1 MPSPRVT
8 VSTLAAMKGRG
19 ERIACLTCY
28 DATFTRLLERA
39 GVDVLLVGDSLGMVL
54 QGQETTVPVTLDQMV
69 YHCACVARRRERALL
84 IGDMP
89 FLSYATPERA
99 LATAGRLMQEGGV
112 HMVKLEGGAALVE
125 TVAALTTQGVPVCG
139 HLGLLP
145 QSVHKLGG
153 YRFQGRDA
161 AVRPVHPRRCR
172 WPCKTAGAG
181 LLVLECVPAA
191 LAAEIAGAPGHPGHR
206 HRRRGRLRRPGP
218 GPARHARAQH
228 GPPAELQQGLPR
240 RAQRRRGRGPGIL
253 CAGGQGRDLPRARAD
268 PGLSTGR
275 HRHPPVPNPGASP
288 WN

>member
-69 YHCACVARRRERALL
+69 YHCACVARRQERALL

-89 FLSYATPERA
+89 FLTYATPKDA

-125 TVAALTTQGVPVCG
+125 TIAALTTQGVPVCG

-161 AVRPVHPRRCR
+161 AGARTIRDDALALQN
-172 WPCKTAGAG
+172 AGAG

-191 LAAEIAGAPGHPGHR
+191 LAAEIRASLAIPVIGIGAGAGCDGQVLVLHDMLGLNPDRPPSFSKDFLA
-206 HRRRGRLRRPGP
+206 GRSDGVAGALASYVQDVKAGTFPGP
-218 GPARHARAQH
+218 EQ
-228 GPPAELQQGLPR
+228 
-240 RAQRRRGRGPGIL
+240 
-253 CAGGQGRDLPRARAD
+253 
-268 PGLSTGR
+268 T
-275 HRHPPVPNPGASP
+275 PV
-288 WN
+288 

>member
-54 QGQETTVPVTLDQMV
+54 QGQEATVSVTLDQMV

-84 IGDMP
+84 VGDMP

-99 LATAGRLMQEGGV
+99 LTTAGRLMQEGGV
-112 HMVKLEGGAALVE
+112 HMVKFEGGGALVD
-125 TVAALTTQGVPVCG
+125 TVAALTAQGVPVCG

-161 AVRPVHPRRCR
+161 VSARCIR
-172 WPCKTAGAG
+172 EDAAALQAAGAG
-181 LLVLECVPAA
+181 LLILECVPAA
-191 LAAEIAGAPGHPGHR
+191 LAAEIAGQLKIPVIGIGAGAGCDGQVLVLHDMLGLNTDRPPSFSKDFLAGRTDGVAGALASYVQEVKAGTFPGTAQT
-206 HRRRGRLRRPGP
+206 
-218 GPARHARAQH
+218 PA
-228 GPPAELQQGLPR
+228 
-240 RAQRRRGRGPGIL
+240 
-253 CAGGQGRDLPRARAD
+253 
-268 PGLSTGR
+268 
-275 HRHPPVPNPGASP
+275 
-288 WN
+288 

>member
-8 VSTLAAMKGRG
+8 VSTLASMKGRG

-89 FLSYATPERA
+89 FLTYSTPERA

-125 TVAALTTQGVPVCG
+125 TVAALSAQGVPVCG

-153 YRFQGRDA
+153 YRFQGRD
-161 AVRPVHPRRCR
+161 
-172 WPCKTAGAG
+172 TAGARAIRDDALALQG
-181 LLVLECVPAA
+181 AGAALLVLECVPAA
-191 LAAEIAGAPGHPGHR
+191 LAAEIRASLTIPVIGIGAGAGCDGQVLVLHDSLGLNTDRPPSFSKDFLAGRTDGVAGALAAYVQEVKAGTFPGHE
-206 HRRRGRLRRPGP
+206 
-218 GPARHARAQH
+218 Q
-228 GPPAELQQGLPR
+228 
-240 RAQRRRGRGPGIL
+240 
-253 CAGGQGRDLPRARAD
+253 
-268 PGLSTGR
+268 T
-275 HRHPPVPNPGASP
+275 PV
-288 WN
+288 